1 MSTAKT
7 TPPNADEIRC
17 AIAVVA
23 HLGRLDPAWID
34 DGMATIAAAQE
45 DHGVDPA
52 KVALSLAQMVVALRS
67 AAGMGNDIALWA
79 SIALPAVDDWVA
91 DQ

>member
-1 MSTAKT
+1 MT
-7 TPPNADEIRC
+7 TDAPNADEIRC

-23 HLGRLDPAWID
+23 HLGRLDDRWLD
-34 DGMATIAAAQE
+34 DSLATITAAQE
-45 DHGVDPA
+45 DRNVDPA
-52 KVALSLAQMVVALRS
+52 KVAVCLGQMVVALRR
-67 AAGMGNDIALWA
+67 AAGLGPDTALWA